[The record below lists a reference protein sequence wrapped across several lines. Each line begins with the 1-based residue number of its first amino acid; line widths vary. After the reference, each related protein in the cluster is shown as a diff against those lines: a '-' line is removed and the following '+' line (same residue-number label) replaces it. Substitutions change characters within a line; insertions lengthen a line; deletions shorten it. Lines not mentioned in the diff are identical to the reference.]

1 MKLRGYP
8 PEDYHRL
15 SYLTA
20 PQGSIIGS
28 LDLPVTRIISVP
40 GNPGP
45 PGEDG
50 SVLSVNGR
58 EGHVEVTKDDLE
70 LDQVDNTSDMD
81 KPVSDDQA
89 SALSQ
94 KVSRSSTIN
103 SAYGTDNLGA
113 DRMWLIAS
121 GATGGAIALRGT
133 GGVLTVG
140 APTADN
146 HASTRKYVDDKVAGL
161 VSSAPAT
168 LDTLDELAAAL
179 GDDPNFAT
187 TVATQIGTKASTT
200 YVDTQLNLK
209 ADKTTVTSS
218 LALKRDRITTPNS
231 VYATDAAG
239 NQIAGTWSATPD
251 ANTIAV
257 RDGSGRLTTASAAS
271 GTDAVNKNQLDAGL
285 ATKAASGH
293 THAGMVTGTG
303 VTNIVALTQSEY
315 NALST
320 KDPNTVYLVKP

>member
-28 LDLPVTRIISVP
+28 LDLPVTKIISVP

-45 PGEDG
+45 PGKDG

-58 EGHVEVTKDDLE
+58 EGHVEVSKDDLE
-70 LDQVDNTSDMD
+70 LDQVDNTPDSA
-81 KPVSDDQA
+81 KPVSGPQA
-89 SALSQ
+89 AAIEARLA
-94 KVSRSSTIN
+94 KRTGV
-103 SAYGTDNLGA
+103 NLVYTN
-113 DRMWLIAS
+113 
-121 GATGGAIALRGT
+121 GATGDPNAQNYTSASTPFTIVFRNGSGQFQ
-133 GGVLTVG
+133 VW
-140 APTADN
+140 APTDPLHVTN
-146 HASTRKYVDDKVAGL
+146 KQYVDEKVAAL
-161 VSSAPAT
+161 VSSAPTT

-187 TVATQIGTKASTT
+187 TISTQIGTKASTT
-200 YVDTQLNLK
+200 YVNAQLDLK
-209 ADKTTVTSS
+209 ADKTAVTSS

-251 ANTIAV
+251 ANTLAV

>member
-28 LDLPVTRIISVP
+28 LDLPVTKIISVP

-45 PGEDG
+45 PGKDG

-58 EGHVEVTKDDLE
+58 EGHVEVSKDDLE
-70 LDQVDNTSDMD
+70 LDQVDNTPDSA
-81 KPVSDDQA
+81 KPVSGPQA
-89 SALSQ
+89 AAIEARLAKRSGANVVYVNGADGNPSGQNYTSAATNFTVVYRNGSGTFF
-94 KVSRSSTIN
+94 VGTP
-103 SAYGTDNLGA
+103 TDNA
-113 DRMWLIAS
+113 HP
-121 GATGGAIALRGT
+121 ATKL
-133 GGVLTVG
+133 
-140 APTADN
+140 
-146 HASTRKYVDDKVAGL
+146 YVDNKVASL

-187 TVATQIGTKASTT
+187 TVSTQIGTKASTT

-209 ADKTTVTSS
+209 ADKTAVTSS

-251 ANTIAV
+251 ANTLAV

-315 NALST
+315 NALAT